1 MQNPEFIPVAE
12 RFGSL
17 VRKRRKALGLTL
29 TTLAEK
35 VFCSKRSLI
44 DIEKGK
50 GNPNLQT
57 FYNLITFLEID
68 PYLVFSSESGTE
80 SDLLPVLIHLL
91 QGRSEEEL
99 STLYPVIKSLLEYT
113 DKKNHFSAV

>member
-1 MQNPEFIPVAE
+1 MQNLDFETVAV

-17 VRKRRKALGLTL
+17 VRERRKALGLSQTAL
-29 TTLAEK
+29 EEK

-44 DIEKGK
+44 EIEKGK

-57 FYNLITFLEID
+57 FFNLISFLEID
-68 PYLVFSSESGTE
+68 PYLIFSSETGTE

-99 STLYPVIKSLLEYT
+99 ITLYPVIKSLFEYT